1 MASLEPGIHTLI
13 CQAVAGDFGSRTRRI
28 RGFCFASTDT
38 PKGRSRAF
46 ALYDA
51 GLSLAA
57 AIFWRSAHSL
67 SLPANSDERF
77 VILPVV
83 RFAGINSGGK
93 ICRLSPAG
101 EIIPAASRTG
111 APQAEESFSGD
122 QNSIASRDRGSHSHT
137 SPFWG
142 DKHVD
147 KPFGELRRN
156 ESMI

>member
-1 MASLEPGIHTLI
+1 LLCLHRHTEK
-13 CQAVAGDFGSRTRRI
+13 S
-28 RGFCFASTDT
+28 
-38 PKGRSRAF
+38 GRSRAF

-67 SLPANSDERF
+67 SLPANSDGRF

-111 APQAEESFSGD
+111 DPRAAESFSGD
-122 QNSIASRDRGSHSHT
+122 QSSIASRDRGST
-137 SPFWG
+137 AT
-142 DKHVD
+142 
-147 KPFGELRRN
+147 
-156 ESMI
+156 